1 MNFSEKVRKVF
12 CMKIIKIPLQGM
24 FAVNSYIVISEAG
37 NAVLIDAP
45 EGGEKILSEIE
56 KNGAKLKK
64 ILLTHGHCDHID
76 SLAELA
82 EKTGAEVY
90 IHEFDAPKLTDSKMN
105 LSEFFAMYLDAPA
118 RHYDKAIPVHDGDVI
133 SQDELNFRVMHTP
146 GHTSGCVC
154 YILDD
159 VMFSG
164 DTLFRDS
171 IGRTDMPDGNYSVLA
186 KTLSMLSEIETDYRV
201 LPGHNEETTLSREK
215 SHNPFLS
222 GNMFDY

>member
-1 MNFSEKVRKVF
+1 
-12 CMKIIKIPLQGM
+12 MKIIKIPPAGM
-24 FAVNSYIVISEAG
+24 FAVNCYIVISEKG

-45 EGGEKILSEIE
+45 EGADRILSEIE
-56 KNGAKLKK
+56 KNGASLKK
-64 ILLTHGHCDHID
+64 ILLTHGHCDHIE
-76 SLAELA
+76 SLAEIA

-90 IHEFDAPKLTDSKMN
+90 IHEFDAPKLTDPRMN

-118 RHYDKAIPVHDGDVI
+118 RHYDKAVTVKDGDII
-133 SQDELNFRVMHTP
+133 SQDELEFKVMHTP

-164 DTLFRDS
+164 DTLFKDS

-186 KTLSMLSEIETDYRV
+186 KTLSMLSEIEQDYRV
-201 LPGHNEETTLSREK
+201 LPGHNEETALSREK
-215 SHNPFLS
+215 AQNPFLNENIF
-222 GNMFDY
+222 GY

>member
-1 MNFSEKVRKVF
+1 
-12 CMKIIKIPLQGM
+12 MKIVKIPPRGM
-24 FAVNSYIVISEAG
+24 FAVNAYIVISEEG

-45 EGGEKILSEIE
+45 ENGKEILAEIE
-56 KNGAKLKK
+56 KSGAALKK

-76 SLAELA
+76 SLAEIA

-90 IHEFDAPKLTDSKMN
+90 IHKFDAPKLTDPRMN
-105 LSEFFAMYLDAPA
+105 LSDFFAMYLDAPA
-118 RHYDKAIPVHDGDVI
+118 RHFDRAIPVSDGDII
-133 SQDELNFRVMHTP
+133 SLDELEFRVMHTP
-146 GHTSGCVC
+146 GHTSGSVC
-154 YILDD
+154 YIVED

-171 IGRTDMPDGNYSVLA
+171 IGRTDMPDGDYSVLA
-186 KTLSMLSEIETDYRV
+186 KTLSALSEMSEDHRV

-215 SHNPFLS
+215 LHNPFMS

>member
-1 MNFSEKVRKVF
+1 
-12 CMKIIKIPLQGM
+12 M
-24 FAVNSYIVISEAG
+24 FAVNCYIIISETG
-37 NAVLIDAP
+37 NAVIIDAP
-45 EGGEKILSEIE
+45 EGADNILSEIE
-56 KNGAKLKK
+56 KNGGKLKK

-76 SLAELA
+76 SLAEIA

-90 IHEFDAPKLTDSKMN
+90 IHTFDAPKLTDSHMN
-105 LSEFFAMYLDAPA
+105 LSNYFADYYEKPVD
-118 RHYDKAIPVHDGDVI
+118 HYDKAITVSDGDI
-133 SQDELNFRVMHTP
+133 ITQDELNFKVLHTP

-154 YILDD
+154 YIIDD

-186 KTLSMLSEIETDYRV
+186 KTLSMLSEIETDHRV

-215 SHNPFLS
+215 AHNPFLS

>member
-1 MNFSEKVRKVF
+1 
-12 CMKIIKIPLQGM
+12 MKIIKIPPAGM
-24 FAVNSYIVISEAG
+24 FAVNCYIVISEAG

-45 EGGEKILSEIE
+45 EGGERILAEIQ
-56 KNGAKLKK
+56 KSGAVLKK

-76 SLAELA
+76 SLAEIA

-90 IHEFDAPKLTDSKMN
+90 IHKFDAPKLTDSRMN
-105 LSEFFAMYLDAPA
+105 LSELFAMYLDAPVKHFD
-118 RHYDKAIPVHDGDVI
+118 RAIPISDGDII
-133 SQDELNFRVMHTP
+133 SQDELGFRVIHTP
-146 GHTSGCVC
+146 GHTSGSVC

-171 IGRTDMPDGNYSVLA
+171 IGRTDMPDGDYSVLA
-186 KTLSMLSEIETDYRV
+186 KTLSAISEISENYRV
-201 LPGHNEETTLSREK
+201 LPGHNEETTLERER

-222 GNMFDY
+222 ENMFDL